1 MMKVKSVVAA
11 GVTAAMGAGIVM
23 AGPSVARA
31 YINEDG
37 RGALAAGFRGVKS
50 AHGGREI
57 GTFVVNGQRVVC
69 IDPGKATPS
78 DLGRLGKRTDAKA
91 SYLMDQYANTTN
103 DYEAAALDYI
113 INVDYGLGSDNRY
126 LKNGWAGAKHL
137 SQMQAARNK
146 LLADA
151 NSHAG
156 PYRLSVSLAPKK
168 AYVGDKGL
176 ASWAVT
182 SASGASWNGAKVRVV
197 LHGPAAFDGGSSTV
211 TGAAKGR
218 SGFTSTGPGWISAS
232 AQTTGTVPDTTVKI
246 AAAKVRGQQ
255 RVVLAGDRATVRG
268 VAPRVQVSPKPIT
281 MTSDLTDT
289 ADGDHAIVGG
299 KAATLSDKVAYSNAA
314 KGTTYTLSG
323 ELVDKTSGKSTGI
336 KASKTFTAA
345 GASGSVTV
353 PFRVSAHDAGVW
365 SGHTVVAYEIL
376 SDTSGKKLA
385 AHTDLADA
393 RQSVSVSKL
402 VPKLSSQASDTA
414 DGDQMIPAGKDG
426 RVRDAVAYQ
435 GLVPGER
442 YTVSGQLMDSTS
454 GKPVSSPVSTPLT
467 ASTTDGTIEVTLP
480 VPAKQG
486 AAGHRLVVFETLSD
500 TSGQK
505 VASDADLTNLGQS
518 MWAPK
523 IGTTAVDKAD
533 GDHVLPAE
541 GGTVTDTIAYH
552 GFQPGLEYTLS
563 GELVDKA
570 SGKNTGIK
578 ASKVFTAAKADG
590 SVPVDFRVPAGFA
603 GKQLVAFE
611 VVKQNGH
618 EVAAHTEINDV
629 NQSMSVT
636 PPAPTPTPSVTP
648 AALVPAS
655 TPPTP
660 TPSTPPASSHAAT
673 PGGQIHTGDVPDGLN
688 PALIAVGATITV
700 AGGVGAGIA
709 ARRRRD

>member
-1 MMKVKSVVAA
+1 M
-11 GVTAAMGAGIVM
+11 
-23 AGPSVARA
+23 
-31 YINEDG
+31 
-37 RGALAAGFRGVKS
+37 
-50 AHGGREI
+50 
-57 GTFVVNGQRVVC
+57 
-69 IDPGKATPS
+69 
-78 DLGRLGKRTDAKA
+78 
-91 SYLMDQYANTTN
+91 
-103 DYEAAALDYI
+103 
-113 INVDYGLGSDNRY
+113 
-126 LKNGWAGAKHL
+126 
-137 SQMQAARNK
+137 
-146 LLADA
+146 
-151 NSHAG
+151 
-156 PYRLSVSLAPKK
+156 
-168 AYVGDKGL
+168 
-176 ASWAVT
+176 
-182 SASGASWNGAKVRVV
+182 
-197 LHGPAAFDGGSSTV
+197 
-211 TGAAKGR
+211 
-218 SGFTSTGPGWISAS
+218 
-232 AQTTGTVPDTTVKI
+232 
-246 AAAKVRGQQ
+246 
-255 RVVLAGDRATVRG
+255 VLAGDRATVRG

-323 ELVDKTSGKSTGI
+323 ELVDKTSGKPTGI
-336 KASKTFTAA
+336 KASKSFTAA
-345 GASGSVTV
+345 GTSGSATV

-376 SDTSGKKLA
+376 SDKSGKKLS

-402 VPKLSSQASDTA
+402 VPTLSSRASDTA

-426 RVRDAVAYQ
+426 RVRDTVAYQ

-480 VPAKQG
+480 VPVKQG
-486 AAGHRLVVFETLSD
+486 AVGHRLVVFETLSD

-570 SGKNTGIK
+570 TGKNTGIK